1 MPGLHVCS
9 DPLEDLV
16 PLEELR
22 RVFALHGHRTSEE
35 LIGAD
40 VDVLLVVGVDEGTGR
55 DVTIDNFLD
64 LRDCVEL

>member
-1 MPGLHVCS
+1 MCP

-22 RVFALHGHRTSEE
+22 RVFALHGHRTGKE

-55 DVTIDNFLD
+55 DVTVDNVLD
-64 LRDCVEL
+64 LSDRVEL